1 MMINSGISW
10 NDITR
15 MIKDEKKAG
24 NPLANMIYKLNLE
37 KNQVS
42 LLLDAVNEEDEDNQT
57 FGIDMDE
64 KFTNFDPVMRVDID
78 LKLSA

>member
-1 MMINSGISW
+1 MINSGISW

-24 NPLANMIYKLNLE
+24 NPLANMIHKLNLE
-37 KNQVS
+37 KGQVS
-42 LLLDAVNEEDEDNQT
+42 LLLDAVNEDDDNDESLN
-57 FGIDMDE
+57 IELDE